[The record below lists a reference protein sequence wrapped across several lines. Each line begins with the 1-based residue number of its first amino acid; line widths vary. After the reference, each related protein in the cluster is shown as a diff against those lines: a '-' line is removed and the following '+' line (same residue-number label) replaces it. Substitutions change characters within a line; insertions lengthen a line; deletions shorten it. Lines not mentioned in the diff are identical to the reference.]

1 MIVPYSWL
9 TEFIA
14 GDAPDI
20 AKAAELLTISGTA
33 VEGITQFG
41 VADAGGAQAE
51 HFVVGRVVE
60 YAPHPDADR
69 LRLVQVDIGRDAPQ
83 QIVCGAS
90 NFAAG
95 DTVAVVLPGGTM
107 PDGMQIRAAKL
118 RGVDSRGMMM
128 SERELGLSTN
138 HDGIMLLPGDWT
150 PGAPL
155 HGHVPLGDQ
164 LLDLEITGNRP
175 DCLGVRGVAR
185 ELAVAAGLELAPDDV
200 PELHPTASGDV
211 TDYVRVDVQAGDLC
225 PRYMAAAFTGVTVG
239 PSPHWLRARLVQAG
253 MRSINNVV
261 DVTNYVMLLTGQPLH
276 AFDAERVAGRQIIVR
291 RATEDEP
298 ITTLDDVERT
308 LTTDTLVIADAER
321 PSVIAGIM
329 GAAHVEVTSE
339 TTTLVLE
346 AACFDGLTVQ
356 RTSRRMGL
364 RSESSSRFEKGLDPY
379 APEVALRIAAQLLTN
394 LCGAQLVPGL
404 IDVQAGGS
412 LPPLPVIELQA
423 SLAPRMLGIEI
434 ETAAAEATLH
444 ALGYTTEAFEGGW
457 RVTVPHWRMFD
468 TTRPIDLVEE
478 LGRFR
483 LADVPS
489 VLPAVTGGGALLTTS
504 QRLRRLLED
513 VAVGLGLHEVV
524 TYGLVAPDS
533 GTALGVDDA
542 DVVRLANPMT
552 VDHAELRTSLAPSH
566 LEVARRNVAAG
577 ATDVAI
583 FEVGRTFHAAPD
595 GTTGPDGLPRFAHE
609 RDVLAVLLTGELG
622 YGRWDAPG
630 VPVDAPAAVGVAAAL
645 LAAAGIEGDVRAMPN
660 PPAWLHPGQAAQLH
674 APLDTAALPGQHIGA
689 PGPLVGW
696 VGALHP
702 RFTRT
707 QSVEQAVYALHLDL
721 AAIEAARTGIATFAA
736 YSEFPPVLE
745 DIAVVLPDD
754 VSGGA
759 VLAAA
764 RAAGGELLEHVTV
777 FDRYV
782 GAPVEAG
789 HHSLALR
796 LTFRARDRT
805 LTDQD
810 TAGVRST
817 IVAALAERFGAVL
830 RS

>member
-1 MIVPYSWL
+1 MIVPYAWL
-9 TEFIA
+9 TEYIS

-20 AKAAELLTISGTA
+20 EHAAELLTISGTA

-41 VADAGGAQAE
+41 VADAGGAQAA
-51 HFVVGRVVE
+51 HFVVGRVIE
-60 YAPHPDADR
+60 FEPHPDADK

-90 NFAAG
+90 NFAQG

-107 PDGMQIRAAKL
+107 PDGMQIREAKL
-118 RGVDSRGMMM
+118 RGIDSRGMMM

-150 PGAPL
+150 PGTPL

-164 LLDLEITGNRP
+164 LLELEITGNRP
-175 DCLGVRGVAR
+175 DCLGVYGVAR
-185 ELAVAAGLELAPDDV
+185 ELAVAAGLEFAPGALPELAPTGRSHVSDFV
-200 PELHPTASGDV
+200 S
-211 TDYVRVDVQAGDLC
+211 VDVQAGDLC
-225 PRYMAAAFTGVTVG
+225 PRYMATAFTDVTVG

-276 AFDAERVAGRQIIVR
+276 AFDSDQVAGRQIIVR

-298 ITTLDDVERT
+298 ITTLDDVERK
-308 LTTDTLVIADAER
+308 LTTDTLVIADALR
-321 PSVIAGIM
+321 PAVIAGIM
-329 GAAHVEVTSE
+329 GAAHVEVTAE

-346 AACFDGLTVQ
+346 AASFDGLSVQ

-379 APEVALRIAAQLLTN
+379 APELALRLAARLLTD
-394 LCGAQLVPGL
+394 LCGAQLVAGV
-404 IDVQAGGS
+404 IDVQAGGA
-412 LPPLPVIELQA
+412 LPPLPVVELPA
-423 SLAPRMLGIEI
+423 ALAPRMLGIDI
-434 ETAAAEATLH
+434 DPTDAEATLH
-444 ALGYTTEAFEGGW
+444 ALGYATEAFDDHW

-483 LADVPS
+483 LAEVPS
-489 VLPAVTGGGALLTTS
+489 VLPAVTSGGALLTGP

-533 GTALGVDDA
+533 ATSLGVDEE

-577 ATDVAI
+577 TTDVAI

-595 GTTGPDGLPRFAHE
+595 GTLGADGLPRFAHE

-630 VPVDAPAAVGVAAAL
+630 VPVDAPAAVGVATAL
-645 LAAAGIEGDVRAMPN
+645 LAAAGIEADVRALPN
-660 PPAWLHPGQAAQLH
+660 PPQWLHPGQVAQLH
-674 APLDTAALPGQHIGA
+674 APLDAPATSGLPAGA

-702 RFTRT
+702 RFTRA
-707 QSVEQAVYALHLDL
+707 QSVEQPVYVVHLDL
-721 AAIEAARTGIATFAA
+721 AAIESARTGVATFTA

-745 DIAVVLPDD
+745 DIAVVLGDD

-796 LTFRARDRT
+796 LTFRAHGRT
-805 LTDQD
+805 LTDQE
-810 TAGVRST
+810 TADVRAT
-817 IVAALAERFGAVL
+817 IVTALAERFGAVL